1 MIFFKFYAVFLF
13 VRLCCRDMQQNRI
26 QNMALPIY
34 GTVFAFFAL
43 INKKK
48 RIYCVMTNKMDW
60 IERMSPVKHIHI
72 IQGKF

>member
-1 MIFFKFYAVFLF
+1 
-13 VRLCCRDMQQNRI
+13 MQQNRI
-26 QNMALPIY
+26 QNMALPMY

-43 INKKK
+43 INKK
-48 RIYCVMTNKMDW
+48 IINCVMTNEMDR